1 MLVLDDEFV
10 KAAEI
15 SEHELK
21 LEIAILLFQKNK
33 ITSGK
38 AAKLAGIHFLEF
50 GKSFLNPG
58 EMMRLSRNQLQL
70 PILSSLSGLDESLFR
85 R

>member
-15 SEHELK
+15 SESDLK
-21 LEIAILLFQKNK
+21 LEIAILLFQKDK

-50 GKSFLNPG
+50 WKELSERNIDLIG
-58 EMMRLSRNQLQL
+58 EKTY
-70 PILSSLSGLDESLFR
+70 IDETGNLTL
-85 R
+85 